1 MQKKYYEK
9 SAKLSKKVYLIN
21 NKHEGTKKATQMYV
35 DRFDLTKKR
44 NLAMFIRPTFKLVAE
59 ENGQIIWV
67 LRGHGNKLGS
77 LFVDPKHQRKGVAT
91 KLYKT
96 FEKNARKYNTSIHIK
111 SSLFAIPF
119 YKRLGFKKTT
129 GIRSWK
135 NLPVKFQPMKKLL
148 WFQISS

>member
-1 MQKKYYEK
+1 MNIWKMQQKDYEK
-9 SAKLSKKVYLIN
+9 SAKLTKKVYLIN

-59 ENGQIIWV
+59 ENGQIIGV
-67 LRGHGNKLGS
+67 LRGHRNELG
-77 LFVDPKHQRKGVAT
+77 
-91 KLYKT
+91 
-96 FEKNARKYNTSIHIK
+96 
-111 SSLFAIPF
+111 SLFAIPF

-148 WFQISS
+148 